1 MDDLLNKAGMD
12 NKYEFVCLAIKRVR
26 QLIKEKDR
34 MNLLSPEEK
43 LTNIVLREMAEK
55 KIEMDKLE
63 EETKDK

>member
-63 EETKDK
+63 EEIKDK